1 MGIWV
6 YDKNMSF
13 VLSIFSIVLHALVAW
28 MLVEVFVNNAH
39 RLSRKHFVFF
49 HYMSVVSAFSIVF
62 FVYFHFFAFGSVFFV
77 TTTAISVLLLLEWI
91 VFGHLYSG
99 EKWFLNYVDWIFPLF
114 LATSTIYLMGTL
126 A

>member
-1 MGIWV
+1 MEFIIRIGTI
-6 YDKNMSF
+6 
-13 VLSIFSIVLHALVAW
+13 IVHALVAW
-28 MLVEVFVNNAH
+28 VLVEVFVNNAH

-62 FVYFHFFAFGSVFFV
+62 FVYFQFFAVFSVFFV
-77 TTTAISVLLLLEWI
+77 TATAISVLLLLEWI

-114 LATSTIYLMGTL
+114 LATSTIYFIGILS
-126 A
+126 